1 MNVVMNPESCSV
13 LNVVLNNEHEAP
25 TDEKMKIKN
34 ENLYHKEQDKL
45 KNSQIKNKFLMMIC
59 KVLFVLV

>member
-1 MNVVMNPESCSV
+1 MIVVMNPEYCSV

-59 KVLFVLV
+59 KVLFVFV

>member
-25 TDEKMKIKN
+25 TNEKMKIKN

-45 KNSQIKNKFLMMIC
+45 KNIPR
-59 KVLFVLV
+59 

>member
-13 LNVVLNNEHEAP
+13 LNVVLNNEHEGP
-25 TDEKMKIKN
+25 TDEKKKIKN

-45 KNSQIKNKFLMMIC
+45 KNS
-59 KVLFVLV
+59 

>member
-1 MNVVMNPESCSV
+1 MNVVMNPKACSV
-13 LNVVLNNEHEAP
+13 LNLVLNNEHEAP

-45 KNSQIKNKFLMMIC
+45 KNIPR
-59 KVLFVLV
+59 